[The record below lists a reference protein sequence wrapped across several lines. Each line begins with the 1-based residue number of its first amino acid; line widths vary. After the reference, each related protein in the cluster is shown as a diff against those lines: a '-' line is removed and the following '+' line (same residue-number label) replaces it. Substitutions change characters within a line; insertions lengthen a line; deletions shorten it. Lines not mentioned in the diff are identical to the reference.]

1 MANIID
7 ELNHEGLKTGLPD
20 FNVGDTVRV
29 HVKVTEGNRER
40 IQAFEGV
47 CMRARGGSGGAAHE
61 NFTVR
66 KISHGI
72 GLERT
77 FLLHS
82 PQIDRIEVLRRG
94 KVRRAQLYYLRGL
107 VGKAAR
113 IKERRFR

>member
-1 MANIID
+1 
-7 ELNHEGLKTGLPD
+7 
-20 FNVGDTVRV
+20 
-29 HVKVTEGNRER
+29 
-40 IQAFEGV
+40 
-47 CMRARGGSGGAAHE
+47 MRRRGGGSQA

-77 FLLHS
+77 FLVHS
-82 PQIDRIEVLRRG
+82 PQLEKIEVTRRG

-113 IKERRFR
+113 IRERGFR

>member
-1 MANIID
+1 MANVID
-7 ELNHEGLKTGLPD
+7 EIQREQLRTDVPQFG
-20 FNVGDTVRV
+20 VGDTLRV

-47 CMRARGGSGGAAHE
+47 CMRYRGGSTLTKFA
-61 NFTVR
+61 VR

-72 GLERT
+72 GVERF

-82 PQIDRIEVLRRG
+82 PQIDKIEVLRRG

-113 IKERRFR
+113 IREKGFNAR